1 MPKRSRIRLDEEKIL
16 RIGELAGLGL
26 SNDQIAECL
35 DMSRSSFYKCLQKNA
50 DFRDSLE
57 RGRSKAVMEIS
68 NALYESA
75 RAGNVKAQIYFLR
88 CRDPQNWNVSKRV
101 ELDVDFKKMSDSQ
114 LLEELRTDKDVCQ
127 SLGSG
132 MSDGER
138 NLVRDP

>member
-1 MPKRSRIRLDEEKIL
+1 MQRYITYLCE
-16 RIGELAGLGL
+16 
-26 SNDQIAECL
+26 
-35 DMSRSSFYKCLQKNA
+35 
-50 DFRDSLE
+50 
-57 RGRSKAVMEIS
+57 
-68 NALYESA
+68 
-75 RAGNVKAQIYFLR
+75 QIYFLR

>member
-1 MPKRSRIRLDEEKIL
+1 MPKRSRIQITKEKIQ
-16 RIGELAGLGL
+16 RTRKLAELGL

-35 DMSRSSFYKCLQKNA
+35 DMSRSSFYKCLQKNV

-57 RGRSKAVMEIS
+57 KARSKAVMEIS

-114 LLEELRTDKDVCQ
+114 LLEALRKDPDIGNPLQ
-127 SLGSG
+127 INPR
-132 MSDGER
+132 EK
-138 NLVRDP
+138 

>member
-1 MPKRSRIRLDEEKIL
+1 M
-16 RIGELAGLGL
+16 
-26 SNDQIAECL
+26 
-35 DMSRSSFYKCLQKNA
+35 
-50 DFRDSLE
+50 
-57 RGRSKAVMEIS
+57 MEIS
-68 NALYESA
+68 NALYESS

-88 CRDPQNWNVSKRV
+88 CRDPHNWSVTKRV
-101 ELDVDFKKMSDSQ
+101 ELDIDFKKLSDSQ